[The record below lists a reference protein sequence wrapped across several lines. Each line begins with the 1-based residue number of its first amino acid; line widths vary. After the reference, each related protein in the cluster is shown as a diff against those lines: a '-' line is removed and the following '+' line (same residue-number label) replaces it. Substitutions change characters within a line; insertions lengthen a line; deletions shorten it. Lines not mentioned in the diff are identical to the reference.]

1 MLKKVKQSKSEKLLL
16 LFVVFL
22 AFFSFFSFL
31 IIKNKCLFVKKIDIN
46 KLIFEDKNNIIVM
59 NVNCGNVVIQLLP
72 KVSPKAVSRFK
83 NMIANKEYDNV
94 AFHRVIENFL
104 VQAGDLEFGKKGN
117 INYTYIGSG
126 KSKYGLIKPEK
137 ENPFDFK
144 KGSVGFAKSKN
155 GDMEDSEFFIL
166 LSDAPLFEGEY
177 TPLGKVIYGFE
188 AIKKIKTGNKS
199 EYVLRPDFINSLR
212 LLSQISN

>member
-1 MLKKVKQSKSEKLLL
+1 MLKKVKQSKSEKILLSFLIL
-16 LFVVFL
+16 LT
-22 AFFSFFSFL
+22 FFSISSFF
-31 IIKNKCLFVKKIDIN
+31 IIKNKCLFVENINIKKMN
-46 KLIFEDKNNIIVM
+46 FNQPENISVM
-59 NVNCGNVVIQLLP
+59 NINCGNVVIELMP
-72 KVSPKAVSRFK
+72 DISPNSVKRFK
-83 NMIANKEYDNV
+83 TFIEKKEYDNV
-94 AFHRVIENFL
+94 AFHRVIDGFL

-126 KSKYGLIKPEK
+126 KSKYNLIKPEK
-137 ENPFDFK
+137 DKPFDFK

-177 TPLGKVIYGFE
+177 TPLGKVTHGF
-188 AIKKIKTGNKS
+188 AALTKIKSGNKS

-212 LLSQISN
+212 MLSDISN

>member
-1 MLKKVKQSKSEKLLL
+1 MLVKIKQSKSEKFLLIFL
-16 LFVVFL
+16 ISLAIMTLSSFVV
-22 AFFSFFSFL
+22 
-31 IIKNKCLFVKKIDIN
+31 IKNKCLFVKKVKVDNLVFEN
-46 KLIFEDKNNIIVM
+46 KENIIVM
-59 NVNCGNVVIQLLP
+59 NVDCGNVVIELLP
-72 KVSPKAVSRFK
+72 EVSPKAVIRFK
-83 NMIANKEYDNV
+83 NMIANNEYDNI
-94 AFHRVIENFL
+94 AFHRVVENFL

-137 ENPFDFK
+137 DKPFDFK
-144 KGSVGFAKSKN
+144 KGSIGFAKSKS

-177 TPLGKVIYGFE
+177 TPLGRVTHGFK
-188 AIKKIKTGNKS
+188 ALTKIKSGNKS

-212 LLSQISN
+212 MLPEISN